1 MVKASKM
8 AEIGTSITKAIAL
21 LMEGAVV
28 SLPTET
34 VYGLAGNALDRKV
47 VSEIFNIKNRP
58 SFDPLIVHAPSIE
71 HFGRFGCSI
80 PEELESLAER
90 FWPGPLTILI
100 PKSEAIP
107 DLVTSGSPLV
117 AIRVPN
123 HPMTLSV
130 LEALPFPLAAPSANP
145 FGYISPT
152 TAQHVNDQLGG
163 KIPYILDGG
172 PCNVGVEST
181 IVGLVNGSLTIFRKG
196 GLTKETLQ
204 NGTSLKVKYHQIP
217 KNTEP
222 NLPGSVSSH
231 YAPST
236 KMVRGQPD
244 DWSNNPNVAN
254 IAVLAFQ
261 KHYDFLPDHRQ
272 IALSP
277 SGDLQEAAQNL
288 FSAMRTLDALQ
299 PDLIIAE
306 IFPERGLG
314 IAINDR
320 LQRASIR

>member
-1 MVKASKM
+1 MAKGFKM
-8 AEIGTSITKAIAL
+8 AEIGTSTTKAAEL
-21 LMEGAVV
+21 LIEGQVV
-28 SLPTET
+28 ALPTET

-58 SFDPLIVHAPSIE
+58 SFDPLIVHSHSIE
-71 HFGRFGCSI
+71 HFEKFGLTI
-80 PEELESLAER
+80 PAELISLAER
-90 FWPGPLTILI
+90 FWPGPLTLLI
-100 PKSEAIP
+100 PKSDQIP

-117 AIRVPN
+117 AIRIPN
-123 HPMTLSV
+123 HPLTLSV
-130 LEALPFPLAAPSANP
+130 LKELPFPVAAPSANP

-163 KIPYILDGG
+163 KIPYILNGG
-172 PCNVGVEST
+172 PCTVGLEST
-181 IVGLVNGSLTIFRKG
+181 IVGLVKGNLTIFRKG
-196 GLTKETLQ
+196 GLSKETLQ
-204 NGTSLKVKYHQIP
+204 SGTSLKVKYHNIP
-217 KNTEP
+217 KNAEP

-236 KMVRGQPD
+236 KLVRGQPE
-244 DWSNNPNVAN
+244 DWSNNPNLEN

-261 KHYDFLPDHRQ
+261 KHYHFLPDQQQ

-277 SGDLQEAAQNL
+277 KGDLQEAAQNL

-314 IAINDR
+314 VAINDR

>member
-1 MVKASKM
+1 MAKGFKM
-8 AEIGTSITKAIAL
+8 AEIGTSTTRATEL
-21 LMEGAVV
+21 LLTGEVV
-28 SLPTET
+28 ALPTET

-58 SFDPLIVHAPSIE
+58 SFDPLIVHTHSID
-71 HFGRFGCSI
+71 HFEKFGLAI
-80 PEELESLAER
+80 PAELISLAER
-90 FWPGPLTILI
+90 FWPGPLTLLV
-100 PKSEAIP
+100 PKSDQIP

-117 AIRVPN
+117 AIRIPD
-123 HPMTLSV
+123 HPLTLSV
-130 LEALPFPLAAPSANP
+130 LKELPFPVAAPSANP

-172 PCNVGVEST
+172 PCTVGIEST
-181 IVGLVNGSLTIFRKG
+181 IIGLVNGTLTIFRKG
-196 GLTKETLQ
+196 GLSQEILKS
-204 NGTSLKVKYHQIP
+204 GTPLKIKYHTIS
-217 KNTEP
+217 KNAEP

-236 KMVRGQPD
+236 RLVRGQPE
-244 DWSNNPNVAN
+244 DWANNPNREN
-254 IAVLAFQ
+254 IAVLAFK
-261 KHYDFLPDHRQ
+261 KHYDFLPDQQQ

-277 SGDLQEAAQNL
+277 QGDLQEAAQNL

-320 LQRASIR
+320 LNRASIR

>member
-1 MVKASKM
+1 MAKVFKM
-8 AEIGTSITKAIAL
+8 AEIGTSATRATELLIAG
-21 LMEGAVV
+21 EVIA
-28 SLPTET
+28 LPTET

-58 SFDPLIVHAPSIE
+58 SFDPLIVHTHSVD
-71 HFGRFGCSI
+71 HFGEFGLTI
-80 PEELESLAER
+80 PDELISLAER
-90 FWPGPLTILI
+90 FWPGPLTLLI
-100 PKSEAIP
+100 PKSDEIP

-117 AIRVPN
+117 AIRIPN
-123 HPMTLSV
+123 HPLTLSV
-130 LEALPFPLAAPSANP
+130 LKALPFPVAAPSANP

-152 TAQHVNDQLGG
+152 TAQHVNDQLGN
-163 KIPYILDGG
+163 KIPYVLDGG
-172 PCNVGVEST
+172 PCKVGIEST
-181 IVGLVNGSLTIFRKG
+181 IVGLVNGTLTIFRKG
-196 GLTKETLQ
+196 GLSKETLQ
-204 NGTSLKVKYHQIP
+204 RGSSLKVKYHQIP
-217 KNTEP
+217 KHTEP

-236 KMVRGQPD
+236 KMVRGKPE
-244 DWSNNPNVAN
+244 DWSNNPNVEN

-261 KHYDFLPDHRQ
+261 KHYDFLPDHQQ

-277 SGDLQEAAQNL
+277 KGDLQEAAQNL

-299 PDLIIAE
+299 SDLIIAE

-320 LQRASIR
+320 LQRASIS

>member
-1 MVKASKM
+1 MAKDFKM
-8 AEIGTSITKAIAL
+8 AEIGMSATKAAEL
-21 LMEGAVV
+21 LMKGEVIA
-28 SLPTET
+28 LPTET

-58 SFDPLIVHAPSIE
+58 SFDPLIVHAHSIDQFKK
-71 HFGRFGCSI
+71 FGLDI
-80 PEELESLAER
+80 PEELLSLVEN
-90 FWPGPLTILI
+90 FWPGPLTLLI
-100 PKSEAIP
+100 PKSDEIP

-117 AIRVPN
+117 AVRIPN
-123 HPMTLSV
+123 HPITLSV
-130 LEALPFPLAAPSANP
+130 LEALPFPVAAPSANP

-152 TAQHVNDQLGG
+152 SAQHVEDQLGK
-163 KIPYILDGG
+163 KISYILDGG
-172 PCNVGVEST
+172 PCTVGIEST
-181 IVGLVNGSLTIFRKG
+181 IVGLVNKTLTIFRKG
-196 GLTKETLQ
+196 GLSKEILQ
-204 NGTSLKVKYHQIP
+204 SGTSLKVKYHQIP
-217 KNTEP
+217 KNTLP
-222 NLPGSVSSH
+222 NLPGSISSH

-236 KMVRGQPD
+236 KLVRGHPE
-244 DWSNNPNVAN
+244 DWANNPNLEN

-261 KHYDFLPDHRQ
+261 KHFDFLPDQHQ

-277 SGDLQEAAQNL
+277 KGDLKEAAQNL

-306 IFPERGLG
+306 FFPERGLG